1 MNINSY
7 YRVFSY
13 PTQQKYNA
21 RACHEYD
28 ILVRGNK
35 CVRGMIHMNL
45 VAQAIGMV
53 GMLLVFISY
62 QINDRRRMLNYQ
74 IAISLIWVAHF
85 YLLGAYAAAGIN
97 LICVGRAVVFYF
109 RGKYHWANLPV
120 IPAIF
125 CLLNLGSTL
134 FTWTGPMDIL
144 AVSGAALQTI
154 GLWMREPRKIRWI
167 MMSSTPFWIA
177 YDILNHSYVGIATE
191 LIALA
196 SILVAVW
203 RFDIRHRRQ

>member
-1 MNINSY
+1 MNIYSY

-45 VAQAIGMV
+45 VAQAIGM
-53 GMLLVFISY
+53 LLVFISY
-62 QINDRRRMLNYQ
+62 QMNDRRRMLNYQ

-97 LICVGRAVVFYF
+97 LFCVGRAVVFYF

-134 FTWTGPMDIL
+134 FMWTGPMDIL

-167 MMSSTPFWIA
+167 VMSSTPFWIA

-203 RFDIRHRRQ
+203 RFDIRYRRQ